1 MKNKYS
7 IEEVKTALIN
17 IAIKNAVKDSGEKSK
32 MDTID
37 KVMKSAFWQG
47 LATYLESVNEDIVE
61 DFILNNRDWS
71 DLDEKGII

>member
-1 MKNKYS
+1 MKSKYS

-32 MDTID
+32 MYTID